1 MLIQF
6 SLRTSRPIM
15 VIAVISAI
23 ALLVMSAPA
32 QAASAQVAVAANF
45 AAPMKPVVVAFEK
58 LTGHNIA
65 WSAGSTAKFY
75 AQIKNGAPFDVFLSA
90 DVATPARLEQEGNA
104 VPGSRFTY
112 AAGRLALW
120 SATPGFVDAAGAVLK
135 SGRFKHIAL
144 ASPQLAPYGAA
155 AVEVM
160 TRLDVFNT
168 LQSKFVMGENIAQT
182 YNFVAT
188 GNAELGFV
196 AQSQVMENGQLASG
210 SGWLVPSNLHAPILQ
225 DAVLLAR
232 GKSNPAALAFLQFL
246 KSDTALVILKTHGY
260 EVAR

>member
-6 SLRTSRPIM
+6 TLRTAF
-15 VIAVISAI
+15 AVLMCTA
-23 ALLVMSAPA
+23 ALVAAAA
-32 QAASAQVAVAANF
+32 QAATAQLAVAANF
-45 AAPMKPVVVAFEK
+45 AGPMKPLVTTFEK
-58 LTGHNIA
+58 LTGHNIV
-65 WSAGSTAKFY
+65 WSSGSTAKFY

-90 DVATPARLEQEGNA
+90 DVATPARLELEGNA

-112 AAGRLALW
+112 AVGRLVLW
-120 SATPGFVDAAGAVLK
+120 SAAPGFVDPAGAVLK

-144 ASPQLAPYGAA
+144 ASPKLAPYGAA

-160 TRLDVFNT
+160 TRLDAFNT
-168 LQSKFVMGENIAQT
+168 LQAKFVIGENIAQT
-182 YNFVAT
+182 YTFVAT

-196 AQSQVMENGQLASG
+196 AQSQVIENGKLTSG

-232 GKSNPAALAFLQFL
+232 GKNNPAALAFLQFL